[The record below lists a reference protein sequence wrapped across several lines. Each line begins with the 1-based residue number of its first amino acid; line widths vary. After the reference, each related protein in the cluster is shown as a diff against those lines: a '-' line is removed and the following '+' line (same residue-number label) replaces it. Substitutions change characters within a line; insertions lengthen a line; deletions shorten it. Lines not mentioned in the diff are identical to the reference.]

1 MISPTIRRTLLAT
14 LALAL
19 AAPAGAEVD
28 VKKLPAA
35 AGGADFVRDI
45 LPLLEGACVKCH
57 GAEKQK
63 GDFRIDTRA
72 GLLKGGKEDK
82 AIVEGDS
89 ARSPLIHY
97 VARLVEDLEMPP
109 KGKGEALTA
118 AQAGLLRAWINA
130 GAKWPDGLALKT
142 PPTPGADAAKLA
154 QLPPPATRAVDFVR
168 DIQPNCR

>member
-1 MISPTIRRTLLAT
+1 
-14 LALAL
+14 
-19 AAPAGAEVD
+19 VD

-35 AGGADFVRDI
+35 AGGADFVREI
-45 LPLLEGACVKCH
+45 RPLLESACVKCH

-109 KGKGEALTA
+109 KGKGDALTA
-118 AQAGLLRAWINA
+118 AQVGLLRAWIDA
-130 GAKWPDGLALKT
+130 GAQWPDGLALKT
-142 PPTPGADAAKLA
+142 PPTPGADVAKLA
-154 QLPPPATRAVDFVR
+154 QMPPPAVRTVDFVR
-168 DIQPNCR
+168 DIRPNCR